1 MFLCLSTEFFLGK
14 SFFVHSSLWSLA
26 PVQLMGFFL
35 YLFPPWPSVERVL
48 GNTPC
53 CRLYSFLLR
62 AFSAH
67 ILFIR
72 GRCPSR
78 VTGPLYTASWFIWE
92 YNSPTMCRFLLC
104 FLLMF
109 HMLEILWRHGFH
121 VRCVSLHFFFCL
133 HISLDY
139 LRTGR
144 QFWKCSP
151 VFSFLLW
158 GILIHLD
165 IFMLEVQAM
174 LLMWS
179 IPIDSSLIG
188 FKYFLNFVFCI
199 WRLKA
204 ISYPRST

>member
-1 MFLCLSTEFFLGK
+1 MCLKVHHEFEVSISVQLTMLLTYCSQYYEIHLLPFNLEQGMFLCLSTDFFLGK

-78 VTGPLYTASWFIWE
+78 VTGTLYTAS
-92 YNSPTMCRFLLC
+92 
-104 FLLMF
+104 
-109 HMLEILWRHGFH
+109 
-121 VRCVSLHFFFCL
+121 
-133 HISLDY
+133 
-139 LRTGR
+139 
-144 QFWKCSP
+144 
-151 VFSFLLW
+151 
-158 GILIHLD
+158 
-165 IFMLEVQAM
+165 
-174 LLMWS
+174 
-179 IPIDSSLIG
+179 
-188 FKYFLNFVFCI
+188 
-199 WRLKA
+199 
-204 ISYPRST
+204 